1 MNLFQRIVLSIKVV
15 VLLTLSASSAW
26 ASNPLTLPG
35 VGASTTGV
43 AGPTVHAIYKSDSE
57 PGDQG
62 QGGSSGDDDQVDGDS
77 GTNGEDSTDGD
88 GKTDPEDDDSVDDG
102 KSSEGQY

>member
-1 MNLFQRIVLSIKVV
+1 MNLFQRSVLMLKVL
-15 VLLTLSASSAW
+15 VLLMISATTAW

-35 VGASTTGV
+35 VGASASGV
-43 AGPTVHAIYKSDSE
+43 AGPAAHVIYKSDSE

-77 GTNGEDSTDGD
+77 GTDGEDSTDGD
-88 GKTDPEDDDSVDDG
+88 GKTDPDDDDSVDDG
-102 KSSEGQY
+102 KSSDGQY